1 MWVSS
6 AGIEVGGVTWAKIGK
21 NERRRETGMRREFI
35 RNQGRKRRD
44 VVEEEEGGLR
54 GALII
59 RSFSS
64 IEVNLMTFA

>member
-1 MWVSS
+1 
-6 AGIEVGGVTWAKIGK
+6 
-21 NERRRETGMRREFI
+21 MRREFI